1 MKSLLD
7 HLSTYAEYHRD
18 RRNIATH
25 FVGIPMIV
33 VGIEG
38 LLARSS
44 LPVGPISV
52 SPALLVTAGIVAFYV
67 ALDRRYG
74 LAMAGLLGAALAAG
88 TGLAAMP
95 VLPWLASSSSLFVVG
110 WAAQFLGLAFGGRR
124 PAFADDVVGLAIG
137 PLFVAAEAGFLFDL
151 RDEVREAAERPRRS
165 VAEGPPR
172 RRLRRRS
179 TAARPRP
186 PGPPRGA

>member
-33 VGIEG
+33 VAIEG

-52 SPALLVTAGIVAFYV
+52 SPALLVTVGVVAFYV

-74 LAMAGLLGAALAAG
+74 LAMAGLLGVALAVGSRLAALPTAS
-88 TGLAAMP
+88 
-95 VLPWLASSSSLFVVG
+95 WLGGSIGLFVVG
-110 WAAQFLGLAFGGRR
+110 WVAQFLGHYFEGKK
-124 PAFADDVVGLAIG
+124 PAFADDLVGLAIG
-137 PLFVAAEAGFLFDL
+137 PLFVTAEAGFMLGL
-151 RDEVREAAERPRRS
+151 REEVREAVERH
-165 VAEGPPR
+165 AGPTRKGRPV
-172 RRLRRRS
+172 
-179 TAARPRP
+179 TA
-186 PGPPRGA
+186 